1 MPMFADAHFSSLGYL
16 WFTIKQ
22 VVGYSYII
30 MMNILTN
37 EFEFEVANLY
47 FYQKILYAITSFIY
61 FILLVFNNTA

>member
-1 MPMFADAHFSSLGYL
+1 MLIFRAWATCGLAKHNQAGCGLQL
-16 WFTIKQ
+16 HNL
-22 VVGYSYII
+22 
-30 MMNILTN
+30 MMNILTK